1 MNICG
6 TVILMGCDA
15 LQLPFGLNPHEQRL
29 EELIMRTDTFP
40 ADYDLHGNVDREARD
55 VLIQVDVYVMSTRR
69 MDPDVAVHPRQ
80 MLEKD
85 PAERPS
91 IRELK
96 QHRWFRGV

>member
-1 MNICG
+1 M
-6 TVILMGCDA
+6 
-15 LQLPFGLNPHEQRL
+15 QLPFGLNPHEQRL
-29 EELIMRTDTFP
+29 EELIMRTDTLP

-55 VLIQVDVYVMSTRR
+55 VLIQVGVCVMSTRR
-69 MDPDVAVHPRQ
+69 MDPDIAVHPRQ

-85 PAERPS
+85 PARRPS